1 MKTKKTTMA
10 TVVLAALLSSCATH
24 YRMDSIERT
33 RVLIDKSYDN
43 TTVKAAEEF
52 IAPFKAEVDK
62 QMSPVVGKAANYLYA
77 KKPESPLSN
86 VLTDVLMWASE
97 KYGEKPDFSV
107 YNIGG
112 MRAALAVGD
121 VTIGDVIDVAPF
133 ENNICF
139 VTLTGAKV
147 RELFEQIAK
156 QGGQGVSREVRL
168 VITADGKLKSATVAG
183 KEIDDN
189 AQYRIV
195 TLDYVA
201 QGNDHMEAFR
211 SGTDI
216 KLSTAQE
223 NNVRFIIMDFFR
235 AKMAQ
240 GESVEGKLDG
250 RITIEH

>member
-1 MKTKKTTMA
+1 MKTKKTTMM

-33 RVLIDKSYDN
+33 RVLIDKSYEN

-77 KKPESPLSN
+77 QKPESPLSN
-86 VLTDVLMWASE
+86 
-97 KYGEKPDFSV
+97 SV

-121 VTIGDVIDVAPF
+121 VTVGDVIDVAPF

-183 KEIDDN
+183 KEINDN

-223 NNVRFIIMDFFR
+223 NNVRFLIMDFFR

>member
-107 YNIGG
+107 YNIG
-112 MRAALAVGD
+112 
-121 VTIGDVIDVAPF
+121 
-133 ENNICF
+133 
-139 VTLTGAKV
+139 
-147 RELFEQIAK
+147 
-156 QGGQGVSREVRL
+156 
-168 VITADGKLKSATVAG
+168 
-183 KEIDDN
+183 
-189 AQYRIV
+189 
-195 TLDYVA
+195 
-201 QGNDHMEAFR
+201 
-211 SGTDI
+211 
-216 KLSTAQE
+216 
-223 NNVRFIIMDFFR
+223 
-235 AKMAQ
+235 
-240 GESVEGKLDG
+240 
-250 RITIEH
+250 